1 MCYHDCRI
9 LLHHTACPV
18 FFPHHPRSVRS
29 GQCQWSCFEEI
40 ASKTL
45 GALAA
50 DGGCARLSVE
60 LDLLE
65 GEETPR
71 VTVRGAQPLADIA
84 ATAALQLTCRVD
96 MPTATEEMARLP
108 VKRDDARGR
117 GIVPAIDPL
126 TDDEIRI
133 ELARGFALG
142 PAPVS
147 RPHQR
152 PRVP

>member
-84 ATAALQLTCRVD
+84 ATAALQLDCRVD
-96 MPTATEEMARLP
+96 LASAIEEMARILE
-108 VKRDDARGR
+108 RREGARGR
-117 GIVPAIDPL
+117 VIVA
-126 TDDEIRI
+126 TDDPATGETLREIGR
-133 ELARGFALG
+133 AH
-142 PAPVS
+142 V
-147 RPHQR
+147 
-152 PRVP
+152 